1 MKIVIAPQAFKGTLS
16 AGRAADAMGEAALA
30 VYPHADVVRCP
41 VADGGDGTLDALIEA
56 TGGAYHNVETTG
68 PLGEAGRGAM
78 GFPWRWPYRRGRDGA
93 GVRSRAAA
101 IQRPRPAQLDDLR
114 RWRHHPSSA

>member
-16 AGRAADAMGEAALA
+16 AGLAADAMAEAALA
-30 VYPHADVVRCP
+30 VFPHADVVRCP

-68 PLGEAGRGAM
+68 PLGQPVVA
-78 GFPWRWPYRRGRDGA
+78 RWGSLGEWPHRRGRDGA
-93 GVRSRAAA
+93 GMRAGAAA
-101 IQRPRPAQLDDLR
+101 PQRP
-114 RWRHHPSSA
+114 